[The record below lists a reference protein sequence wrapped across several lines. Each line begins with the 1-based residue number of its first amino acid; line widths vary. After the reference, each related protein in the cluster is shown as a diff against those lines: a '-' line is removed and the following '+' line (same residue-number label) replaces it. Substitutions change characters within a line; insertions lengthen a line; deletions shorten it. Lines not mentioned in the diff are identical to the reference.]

1 MADRNRMAEEQAG
14 GGEVAQRVFDALEA
28 LKAIEDEA
36 ARAREISIF
45 LRQYGPK
52 VKELS
57 DLRREFVLDQRAR
70 KVSFRK
76 IAAEIDVSPSTVQ
89 DIERGYSG
97 SGKTRPRKEKG
108 EEAGDGGSA
117 AG

>member
-1 MADRNRMAEEQAG
+1 MAEEQAG

-36 ARAREISIF
+36 DRAREISVF

-57 DLRREFVLDQRAR
+57 DLRRAFVLDQREQE
-70 KVSFRK
+70 VSFRK
-76 IAAEIDVSPSTVQ
+76 IAAKIGVSLSTVQ

-108 EEAGDGGSA
+108 EDADVGASA
-117 AG
+117 D

>member
-1 MADRNRMAEEQAG
+1 MAEEQAG

-36 ARAREISIF
+36 DRAREISVF
-45 LRQYGPK
+45 LRQCGPK

-57 DLRREFVLDQRAR
+57 DLRRAFVLDQREQE
-70 KVSFRK
+70 VSFRK
-76 IAAEIDVSPSTVQ
+76 IAAKIGVSLSTVQ
-89 DIERGYSG
+89 DIERGYSR

-108 EEAGDGGSA
+108 EDADGGASA
-117 AG
+117 D